1 MAPLAAVATIF
12 GTIFTA
18 IGAEQSAAAAKSEA
32 QWQAEIAKKRGD
44 EALALGQR
52 KMVEKGRQHQL
63 LQSKIL
69 ANAASSGGGADDPTV
84 LEHIGDTAEL
94 GTLDA
99 LNEFWQGDQSKRGYI
114 DQANAAIFTGQA
126 KASEAR
132 MKGYAGILSGVT
144 SVADKFDSMNRRG
157 TLPGYG

>member
-1 MAPLAAVATIF
+1 MAFLPILSAIATIA
-12 GTIFTA
+12 GTVLT
-18 IGAEQSAAAAKSEA
+18 GAGAMQQASAAKAEG

-114 DQANAAIFTGQA
+114 DQGNAAIFTAQA

-132 MKGYAGILSGVT
+132 MKGYAGILSGIT
-144 SVADKFDSMNRRG
+144 GVADKFSRG